1 MRTTAKETVKICCLS
16 WTAILVLCGFIVFS
30 PMAAQ
35 FWELEGLGRG
45 ISCESEID
53 QLVEAEQYQAALDLV
68 NSKIEEG
75 YKGIPRVAYFDRFLS
90 KEKRYEATLARVV
103 IYELQWKRIE
113 ILSMMGD
120 YSTLRQVLKKYTSV
134 IGYHQEDAKEMLNQM
149 DGK

>member
-90 KEKRYEATLARVV
+90 QEKRYEASLARME
-103 IYELQWKRIE
+103 IYELQWKRRE
-113 ILSMMGD
+113 ILSVLGD
-120 YSTLRQVLKKYTSV
+120 EDLLRKSLKEYV
-134 IGYHQEDAKEMLNQM
+134 HIIGYHQEEASLMLNEM
-149 DGK
+149 EGK